1 MREINSEFKNTDSV
15 NLESVEPVA
24 EPAAVEPVAPVV
36 EAPAP
41 VVEAPAPV
49 VEAPAPVVE
58 APAPVVEA
66 PAPGLTVTLYS
77 TKNLHH
83 GVHGKLIVGVN
94 VVKKD
99 SADFWLKTK
108 KVRIATPDE
117 IANA

>member
-24 EPAAVEPVAPVV
+24 EPAAVEPV
-36 EAPAP
+36 AP